1 MISNDFRWFQVIS
14 DDFRWFQ
21 MISDDFGW
29 FQVISSDFID
39 FKWFQVISLISND
52 FTWFQVISGDFKW
65 FRAFEISL
73 FPLVDPLHWTSLP
86 SIVFIRTK
94 ETKYICCKTYSI
106 ESFEFRSF
114 YIYWKNFPLDFI
126 SIFLIH
132 FKQKAYFNFKKMI
145 KQIWFIIK
153 EVLIVFVCF
162 FIPVILFFLVRMGAT
177 RKVIHCSFHHH
188 EMLI

>member
-39 FKWFQVISLISND
+39 FKWFQVISSD
-52 FTWFQVISGDFKW
+52 FIDFKWFHVISGDFKW

-126 SIFLIH
+126 SIFWSISNKKHILIL
-132 FKQKAYFNFKKMI
+132 KK
-145 KQIWFIIK
+145 
-153 EVLIVFVCF
+153 
-162 FIPVILFFLVRMGAT
+162 
-177 RKVIHCSFHHH
+177 
-188 EMLI
+188 